1 MPKRILIVDDG
12 APVRD
17 VLRAFFEAR
26 TNFEICG
33 EAENGVDAIEKAK
46 QLHPDLILLD
56 LAMPMMN
63 GAEAASV
70 LHSLMPK
77 VPIVL
82 YTMYDE
88 SFGRSLASAVGVTAV
103 VSKPDGVGKV
113 VECVQNLLEPVVK
126 STPPVESPTLK
137 ATLKSAGA

>member
-1 MPKRILIVDDG
+1 MSKRILIVDDG
-12 APVRD
+12 EPVRA
-17 VLRAFFEAR
+17 VIRAFFEAR
-26 TNFEICG
+26 TTFEICG

-46 QLHPDLILLD
+46 RLNPDLILLD

-70 LHSLMPK
+70 LHGLMPN

-103 VSKPDGVGKV
+103 VSKPDGLSKL
-113 VECVQNLLEPVVK
+113 VECVQNLLEPAPT
-126 STPPVESPTLK
+126 STPTIKPALK
-137 ATLKSAGA
+137 TTEKRAGT